1 MKKVLVSGLFTT
13 ALILSPI
20 LAGAQTAT
28 STSVN
33 SMLQQ
38 IQALQAQIKAMQ
50 DAQKQLLAAQTNI
63 QTTLG
68 LIRNLNQGMSG
79 DDVKALQAI
88 LASDP
93 TIFNGQITGFFGPL
107 TAQAVKKFQ
116 KKNGLDQVGNVG
128 PKTLKKLNE
137 EFRKL
142 GLSFELSS
150 STATSTP
157 WRKDDDKGERGR
169 PILCVKVPQGQQI
182 PQGWVRHDDDDD
194 DDRGEK
200 GERENKKGKMI
211 LIPCQALPPQ
221 SGQGTTTP
229 TTGTTTPVALP
240 TFTMAQVATHST
252 QNDCHSV
259 VSGSVY
265 NLTSWIAQHPGGA
278 SAIIGMCGKDGTASF
293 MSQHGGQNNP
303 VNRLAAFKI
312 GTLVQ

>member
-1 MKKVLVSGLFTT
+1 MKKVLVSGLFAV
-13 ALILSPI
+13 ALVLSPV

-28 STSVN
+28 SSNVS

-50 DAQKQLLAAQTNI
+50 DLQNQMKTAQQNI
-63 QTTLG
+63 QTSLG
-68 LIRNLNQGMSG
+68 LIRNLKQGMTG

-88 LASDP
+88 LAADP
-93 TIFNGQITGFFGPL
+93 TIYNGQITGFFGPL

-116 KKNGLDQVGNVG
+116 KKNGLEQVGNVG
-128 PKTLKKLNE
+128 PKTLLKLND
-137 EFRKL
+137 EFRKF

-157 WRKDDDKGERGR
+157 WRKDDDRGEKGR
-169 PILCVKVPQGQQI
+169 PQLCIKVPPGQQI

-194 DDRGEK
+194 EDDDRGE
-200 GERENKKGKMI
+200 REDKKGKMI

-229 TTGTTTPVALP
+229 TTGTTTPVVTLP

-265 NLTSWIAQHPGGA
+265 NLTAWIAQHPGGA

-293 MSQHGGQNNP
+293 MSQHAGQNNP